1 MATSSIFILLFFQ
14 LLFTITSSFTPPLS
28 SYQSISPCY
37 RRTSQGTAGKLSF
50 SNVSNNDDDNYD
62 ISSTT
67 NNIDDSKGDE
77 DVAAGINRS
86 VSLLERARIISYR
99 FAMSASALCLCVLA
113 VNDLGFLD
121 GTGANIDQFA
131 EKSSNALPIL
141 AGGTLSLCPVPRNKI
156 FVVGTSSL
164 GLAAI
169 ITGFV
174 FPVGDIQQLGG
185 SVSWSLSIL
194 ALMTVSIREIFYFGV
209 EYKQE
214 CIITL
219 LTLALMFDQNNHVQ
233 FTFPLC
239 ALGMSVLAAG
249 KLFEPCKEDLVP
261 SNSEFLAK

>member
-1 MATSSIFILLFFQ
+1 MATSSTIFILLFFQ
-14 LLFTITSSFTPPLS
+14 LLTITSSFTTPSLS
-28 SYQSISPCY
+28 NKPISPCY
-37 RRTSQGTAGKLSF
+37 RRTSQGTVGKLSF

-62 ISSTT
+62 DISAA
-67 NNIDDSKGDE
+67 NNIDSSKGDE
-77 DVAAGINRS
+77 DATTRIDRS
-86 VSLLERARIISYR
+86 VTVLERARIISYR

-121 GTGANIDQFA
+121 GTGASIDQLA
-131 EKSSNALPIL
+131 EQSSNSLPIL
-141 AGGTLSLCPVPRNKI
+141 AGGTLILSPVPRN
-156 FVVGTSSL
+156 FVAGTSSL
-164 GLAAI
+164 ALAAI
-169 ITGFV
+169 ISGFV
-174 FPVGDIQQLGG
+174 FNVGDIQQLGG

>member
-1 MATSSIFILLFFQ
+1 MTATSSIFILVLFFQ
-14 LLFTITSSFTPPLS
+14 LLTFTSSFTPSLS
-28 SYQSISPCY
+28 HKPISPCY
-37 RRTSQGTAGKLSF
+37 RRTSQGTAGQLSF
-50 SNVSNNDDDNYD
+50 SNVSNDDDNYD
-62 ISSTT
+62 TSTA
-67 NNIDDSKGDE
+67 NNIDDSKGNE
-77 DVAAGINRS
+77 DVATGIDRS
-86 VSLLERARIISYR
+86 VTVLERARIISYR

-121 GTGANIDQFA
+121 GTGANIDQIA
-131 EKSSNALPIL
+131 EQSSNSLPIL
-141 AGGTLSLCPVPRNKI
+141 AGGTLILCPVPRN
-156 FVVGTSSL
+156 FVAGTSSL
-164 GLAAI
+164 ALAAI
-169 ITGFV
+169 ISGFG
-174 FPVGDIQQLGG
+174 FNVGDIQQLAG